1 MKFKAFISRQ
11 RLAIF
16 IVGLAVF
23 ILSIIISNLSG
34 FASLWGELFV
44 DLAASSVTII
54 FTALIIDYLSLKEQ
68 SNKTKNAASLANEEI
83 KASCFRIKTSLA
95 WLFGL
100 ERRNIDLDRDDISSI
115 SDVRDY
121 LESASKIV
129 DDYLSEHSLTDKNT
143 PIDKKALPRYIDR
156 LQSAQS
162 DLEQTLILYEFAMP
176 LNIREQVLKLRREL
190 QLSERLVGFIDDYD
204 SLSESNISMIRV
216 TAQSVY
222 GSLKE
227 TLSLL

>member
-95 WLFGL
+95 W
-100 ERRNIDLDRDDISSI
+100 LDRDDISSI